1 MIINYMNIFQA
12 ISYTLFFLCLNN
24 CCLLLTCKYVK
35 RLDLTMRKKQNKTT
49 DTFIYMPKSVNQQN
63 YVEHLN
69 DKNTDLI
76 IAVGPAG
83 TGKTLFACLK
93 AISQL
98 KNGEIRKLVVTR
110 PVVTVE
116 EEIGFLPG
124 NINKKM
130 DPWTRPI
137 FDLFLEFFSKAEV
150 DNFIFNNVIEISPLA
165 FMRGRTFKNSFI
177 IADEMQNS
185 SPNQMKMLTTR
196 IGVNSKMVITGD
208 LNQSDIPSKNG
219 LKDLIEK
226 IDNYNIKNN
235 DELSSIKVVNLEKED
250 IERSE
255 IVKNII
261 NIYDYDD
268 KNVSVKKNTNNVNSI
283 TMTDVTNIT
292 NKDIINNN
300 SIATDTNTTTVAS
313 KNTSNSKI
321 SSSTKIKNNYKIHDN
336 DAALIPK
343 HHMIKNTDI
352 FFENIQF

>member
-1 MIINYMNIFQA
+1 MN
-12 ISYTLFFLCLNN
+12 
-24 CCLLLTCKYVK
+24 
-35 RLDLTMRKKQNKTT
+35 LTMRKKQNNLS
-49 DTFIYMPKSVNQQN
+49 DTFVYMPKSVNQQN

-69 DKNTDLI
+69 DKNIDLI

-98 KNGEIRKLVVTR
+98 KSGEIRKLVVTR

-219 LKDLIEK
+219 LKDLIER
-226 IDNYNIKNN
+226 IDNYNIKNP
-235 DELSSIKVVNLEKED
+235 DEMTSIKIVNLEKED
-250 IERSE
+250 IERSD

-261 NIYDYDD
+261 NIYEYND
-268 KNVSVKKNTNNVNSI
+268 KNVSVNKKTNNVTSI
-283 TMTDVTNIT
+283 TITDITNIAT
-292 NKDIINNN
+292 TTNN
-300 SIATDTNTTTVAS
+300 SSAISHKNDTIT
-313 KNTSNSKI
+313 K
-321 SSSTKIKNNYKIHDN
+321 SSSSNKLKNNNYKYNDDN

-343 HHMIKNTDI
+343 HHLTKNTDI
-352 FFENIQF
+352 FFENINF

>member
-1 MIINYMNIFQA
+1 MNFFQA
-12 ISYTLFFLCLNN
+12 ILYALFFVCLNN
-24 CCLLLTCKYVK
+24 SCLILTCKYVK
-35 RLDLTMRKKQNKTT
+35 RMNLTMRKKQNNLS
-49 DTFIYMPKSVNQQN
+49 DTFVYMPKSVNQQN

-69 DKNTDLI
+69 DKNIDLI

-98 KNGEIRKLVVTR
+98 KSGEIRKLVVTR

-219 LKDLIEK
+219 LKDLIER
-226 IDNYNIKNN
+226 IDNYNIKNP
-235 DELSSIKVVNLEKED
+235 DEMTSIKIVNLEKED
-250 IERSE
+250 IERSD

-261 NIYDYDD
+261 NIYEYND
-268 KNVSVKKNTNNVNSI
+268 KNVSVNKKTNNVTSI
-283 TMTDVTNIT
+283 TITDITNIAT
-292 NKDIINNN
+292 TTNN
-300 SIATDTNTTTVAS
+300 SSAISHKNDTIT
-313 KNTSNSKI
+313 K
-321 SSSTKIKNNYKIHDN
+321 SSSSNKLKNNNYKYNDDN

-343 HHMIKNTDI
+343 HHLTKNTDI
-352 FFENIQF
+352 FFENINF

>member
-12 ISYTLFFLCLNN
+12 ILFSFFLICLNN

-35 RLDLTMRKKQNKTT
+35 RLDLTMRKKQNKTS
-49 DTFIYMPKSVNQQN
+49 DTLIYMPKSVNQQN

-69 DKNTDLI
+69 DKDTDLI

-137 FDLFLEFFSKAEV
+137 FDLFLEFFSKAEL

-235 DELSSIKVVNLEKED
+235 DAVNSIKVVNLEKED
-250 IERSE
+250 IERSD

-261 NIYDYDD
+261 NIYEYND
-268 KNVSVKKNTNNVNSI
+268 KNIIKNN
-283 TMTDVTNIT
+283 NIT
-292 NKDIINNN
+292 VNVFNNKEIINNN
-300 SIATDTNTTTVAS
+300 TIVNDNIVTS
-313 KNTSNSKI
+313 KNSTITKVSSSNKPKNNSK
-321 SSSTKIKNNYKIHDN
+321 YKDN
-336 DAALIPK
+336 DSALIPK
-343 HHMIKNTDI
+343 HQMTKNTDI
-352 FFENIQF
+352 FFENSNY

>member
-1 MIINYMNIFQA
+1 MN
-12 ISYTLFFLCLNN
+12 
-24 CCLLLTCKYVK
+24 
-35 RLDLTMRKKQNKTT
+35 LTMRKKQNNLS
-49 DTFIYMPKSVNQQN
+49 DTFVYMPKSVNQQN
-63 YVEHLN
+63 YVEQLN
-69 DKNTDLI
+69 DKNVDMI

-98 KNGEIRKLVVTR
+98 KSGEIRKLVVTR

-137 FDLFLEFFSKAEV
+137 FDLFLEFFSKTEI

-219 LKDLIEK
+219 LKDLIER
-226 IDNYNIKNN
+226 IDNYNIKKP
-235 DELSSIKVVNLEKED
+235 DEMSSIKIVNLEKED
-250 IERSE
+250 IERSD
-255 IVKNII
+255 IVRNII
-261 NIYDYDD
+261 NIYEYND
-268 KNVSVKKNTNNVNSI
+268 KNIITNKKTNNVTSI
-283 TMTDVTNIT
+283 TMTDITNI
-292 NKDIINNN
+292 
-300 SIATDTNTTTVAS
+300 ATTTNTTSAISS
-313 KNTSNSKI
+313 KNDSISKSSLSNKL
-321 SSSTKIKNNYKIHDN
+321 KKNNYKYNDDN

-343 HHMIKNTDI
+343 HHLTKNTDI

>member
-1 MIINYMNIFQA
+1 MIINYMNILQ
-12 ISYTLFFLCLNN
+12 FFLYYFVVLCLNN
-24 CCLLLTCKYVK
+24 SCLILTCKYVK
-35 RLDLTMRKKQNKTT
+35 RMNLNMKKKQSKLS

-63 YVEHLN
+63 YVEQLN
-69 DKNTDLI
+69 DKNIEMI
-76 IAVGPAG
+76 IAIGPAG

-137 FDLFLEFFSKAEV
+137 FDLFLEFFSKTEV

-196 IGVNSKMVITGD
+196 IGINSKMIITGD

-219 LKDLIEK
+219 LKDLIER
-226 IDNYNIKNN
+226 IEIYNIKNN
-235 DELSSIKVVNLEKED
+235 NEMSSIKVVNLEKED

-261 NIYDYDD
+261 NIYEYND
-268 KNVSVKKNTNNVNSI
+268 KNV
-283 TMTDVTNIT
+283 
-292 NKDIINNN
+292 
-300 SIATDTNTTTVAS
+300 
-313 KNTSNSKI
+313 
-321 SSSTKIKNNYKIHDN
+321 IKNNNITVNAFNNNNNTVVNNTVVSKNNTIAKVSSPNKTKNNSKYKDN

-343 HHMIKNTDI
+343 YHMTKNTDI
-352 FFENIQF
+352 FFENNNY